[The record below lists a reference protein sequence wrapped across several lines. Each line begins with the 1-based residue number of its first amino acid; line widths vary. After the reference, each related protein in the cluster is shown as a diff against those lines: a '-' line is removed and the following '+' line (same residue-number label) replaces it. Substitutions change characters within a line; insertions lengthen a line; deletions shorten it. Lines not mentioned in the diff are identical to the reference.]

1 MLPASPSPT
10 HAQMAAPY
18 LTKGPQLQL
27 PLLRFPQAVCKPGL
41 AMLQQLQALPQSI
54 LFPLQSLHHLQLA

>member
-1 MLPASPSPT
+1 
-10 HAQMAAPY
+10 MAAPY
-18 LTKGPQLQL
+18 LAKDPQLQL
-27 PLLRFPQAVCKPGL
+27 PLLGLPQPVCEPGL